1 MGAKETGGNARIP
14 QLGVTTNYNVLHC
27 APRYGVTFPWAAMRG
42 VRCSG
47 TVPMNQYRINE
58 KNMQALR
65 PGRRVRGGFWRDTV
79 GKS

>member
-14 QLGVTTNYNVLHC
+14 QFGVTTNYNVLHC

-58 KNMQALR
+58 KNMQACCAQA
-65 PGRRVRGGFWRDTV
+65 GVCA
-79 GKS
+79 